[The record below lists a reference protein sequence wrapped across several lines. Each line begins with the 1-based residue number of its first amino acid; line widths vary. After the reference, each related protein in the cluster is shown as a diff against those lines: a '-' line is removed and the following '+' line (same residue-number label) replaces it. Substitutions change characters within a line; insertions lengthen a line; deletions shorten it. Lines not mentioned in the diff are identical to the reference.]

1 MDASPTGR
9 RQAPRRRFQQ
19 TTKERGGIAPSPGTG
34 PASPLK
40 KRGGKKSNRTPAVF
54 CGGLLLRACR
64 KGNHPGRSGIPRTPA
79 QSPGGGPTGWPG
91 GYNDPAPPTIPG
103 NVPGRRPYWL
113 ARGYNDPAP
122 PTIPPTPAGDPADC
136 VPAATADR
144 PAGPNHPPT
153 GPTRH
158 PPTPRRPDTRHIQA
172 GTPGPDPLRPPRLG
186 NPTRTGHPA
195 PGTRHTCRHTKAVVA
210 AGHPSGRRG
219 RCPPG
224 PRPPP
229 GAASRRRSTTA
240 AGSPSRSVRSTRAPS
255 GRSTIGTSCGAL
267 SSGYMAEISFA
278 EKSQHCDLAHQ
289 LIDLAR
295 ARKPEP

>member
-113 ARGYNDPAP
+113 VRGYNDPAP

-158 PPTPRRPDTRHIQA
+158 PPTPRRPDTRHIRA
-172 GTPGPDPLRPPRLG
+172 GTPDPDPDPEPVTGHTRTVTAARSSDLIRPPAV
-186 NPTRTGHPA
+186 TVEYPA
-195 PGTRHTCRHTKAVVA
+195 ARDGCLSGTPEH
-210 AGHPSGRRG
+210 
-219 RCPPG
+219 
-224 PRPPP
+224 PRP
-229 GAASRRRSTTA
+229 AYISLFESLC
-240 AGSPSRSVRSTRAPS
+240 SSLFVRVVPL
-255 GRSTIGTSCGAL
+255 GRVI
-267 SSGYMAEISFA
+267 
-278 EKSQHCDLAHQ
+278 
-289 LIDLAR
+289 
-295 ARKPEP
+295 